1 MTTLRDQAHPGHGS
15 VVASALWRGR
25 WLIGGAAVVAGV
37 LGAQLSALQDE
48 TYTAESRMVLSAT
61 ANFNPLG
68 GNQASNAGRYLANQ
82 MAILD
87 SEPVLELVAEQL
99 GGDADPAE
107 LAEAVNVATLADSD
121 IVVISATAPDPE
133 QAAARADAVAAAYQQ
148 YVTQR
153 VQEIADAA
161 AAAVAADPAAVADV
175 RTQAAV
181 YGDGVAVAEPAAV
194 PTAPTAPNPIRDG
207 ALLAVLAA
215 LVAAGVAI
223 LRRGRG
229 PVSGVQ
235 LADEAEAPLLGEVD
249 LALSRSGRLEPDAE
263 AFGMPLVALDYA
275 TDGRT
280 GSVLVTELD
289 ERELGAGVALGLA
302 ASAALTRRVLVVDA
316 DGAGHR
322 LTRMTGVPR
331 PPRPLDDLVG
341 GVPVEEVTTR
351 WPATAGDQVVDIA
364 RLGTS
369 ALRNHGG
376 VTVLHRCLEQ
386 VAGDYDLVLFTAGPI
401 FSDPVAFALL
411 REVASVVLVVDRRG
425 GKRLAPT
432 LASFRYRLQLADRS
446 CDGVIVARQ
455 HRSRG
460 AGASAAPAEP
470 APPARRTDAAPEA
483 APVAQR

>member
-1 MTTLRDQAHPGHGS
+1 MTSLRDESRPGHGS

-25 WLIGGAAVVAGV
+25 WLIGGAAVVAGL

-48 TYTAESRMVLSAT
+48 SYTAESRMVLSAT
-61 ANFNPLG
+61 ANFDPLG
-68 GNQASNAGRYLANQ
+68 GNSGNNAGRYLANQ

-107 LAEAVNVATLADSD
+107 LAEAVSVATLADSD
-121 IVVISATAPDPE
+121 VVVVSATAPTAE
-133 QAAARADAVAAAYQQ
+133 LAAARADAVTAAYQQ

-161 AAAVAADPAAVADV
+161 AEAVALDLAAVADV

-194 PTAPTAPNPIRDG
+194 PTSPTAPNPVRDG

-235 LADEAEAPLLGEVD
+235 LAEGAGAPLLGEVD
-249 LALSRSGRLEPDAE
+249 LSLTRSGRLEPGGE

-275 TDGRT
+275 TDGRA

-289 ERELGAGVALGLA
+289 DRELGGGVALGLA
-302 ASAALTRRVLVVDA
+302 ASAARTRRVLVVDA
-316 DGAGHR
+316 DSAGHR
-322 LTRMTGVPR
+322 LTRMTGVTR
-331 PPRPLDDLVG
+331 PQRPLDDLVG
-341 GVPVEEVTTR
+341 GVPVDEVTTR
-351 WPATAGDQVVDIA
+351 WPAGGDHVVDVA

-369 ALRNHGG
+369 ALRTHGG
-376 VTVLHRCLEQ
+376 HTVLRRCLEQ
-386 VAGDYDLVLFTAGPI
+386 LAGSYDLVLFTAGPV
-401 FSDPVAFALL
+401 FADPVAFALL
-411 REVASVVLVVDRRG
+411 REAASVVLVVDRRA
-425 GKRLAPT
+425 GKRLPAA
-432 LASFRYRLQLADRS
+432 LASFRYRLQLADRD

-455 HRSRG
+455 RRSRG
-460 AGASAAPAEP
+460 ASGSTAAPAEP
-470 APPARRTDAAPEA
+470 VAPPRQADPAPEA
-483 APVAQR
+483 TPVAQR

>member
-1 MTTLRDQAHPGHGS
+1 MTTLRDQPHAGQGS
-15 VVASALWRGR
+15 VVGSALWRGR
-25 WLIGGAAVVAGV
+25 WLIGGAAVAAGL
-37 LGAQLSALQDE
+37 LGAQLSALQEE
-48 TYTAESRMVLSAT
+48 TYTAQSRMVLSAT
-61 ANFNPLG
+61 ANFDPLG
-68 GNQASNAGRYLANQ
+68 GNSPSNAGRYLANQ

-99 GGDADPAE
+99 GGDADPAT
-107 LAEAVNVATLADSD
+107 LAEAVSVATLADSD

-133 QAAARADAVAAAYQQ
+133 LAAARADAVTAAYQQ

-153 VQEIADAA
+153 VQEVADAA
-161 AAAVAADPAAVADV
+161 VAAVAADPGAVADV

-194 PTAPTAPNPIRDG
+194 PTAPTAPNPVRDG
-207 ALLAVLAA
+207 ALLAVLAG

-223 LRRGRG
+223 LRRGHG

-235 LADEAEAPLLGEVD
+235 LAEEAGAPLLGEVD
-249 LALSRSGRLEPDAE
+249 LALSRSGRLEPDPE

-275 TDGRT
+275 TDGRA

-302 ASAALTRRVLVVDA
+302 ASAGRTRRVLVVDA
-316 DGAGHR
+316 DVAGRR
-322 LTRMTGVPR
+322 LTRMTGASRPR
-331 PPRPLDDLVG
+331 RPLDDLVG

-351 WPATAGDQVVDIA
+351 WTAGGDQVVDVA

-369 ALRNHGG
+369 ALRQQGG
-376 VTVLHRCLEQ
+376 ATVLHRCLEL
-386 VAGDYDLVLFTAGPI
+386 VAGSYDLVLFTAGPI
-401 FSDPVAFALL
+401 FSDPVAFSLL
-411 REVASVVLVVDRRG
+411 REAGSVVLVVDRRA

-460 AGASAAPAEP
+460 TSGSPAPVEPVAPAPQP
-470 APPARRTDAAPEA
+470 AAAPEA